1 MMYSKIKKK
10 KNGFSVV
17 ELLISSF
24 VFSVVILLIAK
35 FSIDLTTTTK
45 TVDDL
50 VNFKNDINIAKMKLS
65 KLLENTYIVFP
76 SASNTSVSNVFLPC
90 TSLTDSALPIYPC
103 TSGGNETNRYYL
115 SGYDDT
121 SLNRFLKYQDLD
133 DRPSFLKAGSVLHFL
148 TVENVDINTLISGD
162 GYESSNRLGP
172 DSLSDLNGDPG
183 RTFFV
188 RILTD
193 NVLYLRKMKDKD
205 GTDIDKRELVLKY
218 KKRWYLAKE
227 DPSNLGNFVPDAVVS
242 EAKRQAF
249 VGAIVS
255 AGVTQ
260 YDIIMKNA
268 AFRLAKRGFAP
279 WAEAVLPKSSSDT
292 NSLACPSNSN
302 FSRVDISNLTET
314 TLYSQTNCTRS
325 PIFVNSSN
333 VLVNFIDEN
342 KISLPQGTGLGW
354 AIDKTS
360 SSISS
365 EISDVLSSKYT
376 ENIILRDISND
387 STKNVLFDKAKSL
400 FPNGNQSDRFPDG
413 VGFVLQVS
421 LPRTVTGMVSNKD
434 VLLPVTSLQKDF
446 FINGVKMI
454 LSVSRTPTSA
464 KDRPFKFSSIYQF
477 DFKSNR
483 LVTN

>member
-1 MMYSKIKKK
+1 MYLKIKNNKK
-10 KNGFSVV
+10 GFSIIELVV
-17 ELLISSF
+17 SS
-24 VFSVVILLIAK
+24 VIFSFVILLIAK

-50 VNFKNDINIAKMKLS
+50 VTFKNDLNISKMKLS
-65 KLLENTYIVFP
+65 KLFENTYIVFP
-76 SASNTSVSNVFLPC
+76 SANDTSVNNIFLPC
-90 TSLTDSALPIYPC
+90 TALTDSALPIYPC
-103 TSGGNETNRYYL
+103 TSGGDETNRYYL
-115 SGYDDT
+115 AGYNDT
-121 SLNRFLKYQDLD
+121 SFNRLLKYQDLN

-148 TVENVDINTLISGD
+148 TVENVDINTIISGD
-162 GYESSNRLGP
+162 TYESSNRLGP
-172 DSLSDLNGDPG
+172 DSSTDLDGTQG

-188 RILTD
+188 KLLTD
-193 NVLYLRKMKDKD
+193 NILYLRKMKDKD
-205 GTDIDKRELVLKY
+205 GNDLDKRELVLKH

-242 EAKRQAF
+242 ESKRQAF

-260 YDIIMKNA
+260 YDVIMKNA
-268 AFRLAKRGFAP
+268 AFRLGNKGFAP
-279 WAEAVLPKSSSDT
+279 WTEAVLPKSSSDT

-314 TLYSQTNCTRS
+314 TLYSQTDCTRS

-333 VLVNFIDEN
+333 TQLNFIDET
-342 KISLPQGTGLGW
+342 KVSLPQATGLPW
-354 AIDKTS
+354 ALDRGS
-360 SSISS
+360 SAISAQ
-365 EISDVLSSKYT
+365 IGDVLSSSYNETVLLK
-376 ENIILRDISND
+376 DVSND

-413 VGFVLQVS
+413 LGFVLQVS
-421 LPRTVTGMVSNKD
+421 LPRSVTGAISNKD
-434 VLLPVTSLQKDF
+434 TALPVTSLQKDF

-454 LSVSRTPTSA
+454 LSVSRSPTSA

-477 DFKSNR
+477 EFKANR